1 MGTGFLSSLAWPGHI
16 QERWLSTYLIKRK
29 NHFLL
34 EKLPLLVCAEINWFM
49 FFPVDK
55 FDLGCLLSLLSNLLQ
70 GTKIFGKES
79 LRYVPLIGW
88 AWYFTESIFLKRQW
102 DQDRKIISRE
112 VARIINYPDG
122 YWITV
127 RDVLL
132 GDESLLVFRLMSSS
146 WCVSLDLKYLPLCL
160 ALI

>member
-1 MGTGFLSSLAWPGHI
+1 MLYNTFELTFAFVL
-16 QERWLSTYLIKRK
+16 K
-29 NHFLL
+29 LL
-34 EKLPLLVCAEINWFM
+34 LQQ
-49 FFPVDK
+49 
-55 FDLGCLLSLLSNLLQ
+55 Q

-102 DQDRKIISRE
+102 DQDHRIIAHD

-127 RDVLL
+127 RDH
-132 GDESLLVFRLMSSS
+132 
-146 WCVSLDLKYLPLCL
+146 C
-160 ALI
+160 

>member
-1 MGTGFLSSLAWPGHI
+1 MVTGFLLPCLTWTHSGAMIINLFN
-16 QERWLSTYLIKRK
+16 QEK
-29 NHFLL
+29 NHFYWKSCIYSSVL
-34 EKLPLLVCAEINWFM
+34 KLTGLM

-55 FDLGCLLSLLSNLLQ
+55 LDLGCLLSLLSNLLQ

-132 GDESLLVFRLMSSS
+132 GDESLLVFRWMSIC
-146 WCVSLDLKYLPLCL
+146 WCVSLNLNYLPLCL

>member
-1 MGTGFLSSLAWPGHI
+1 M
-16 QERWLSTYLIKRK
+16 
-29 NHFLL
+29 
-34 EKLPLLVCAEINWFM
+34 
-49 FFPVDK
+49 
-55 FDLGCLLSLLSNLLQ
+55 SNLLQ

-102 DQDRKIISRE
+102 DQDRKIISHD

-132 GDESLLVFRLMSSS
+132 GDESLLVFRLMSIS
-146 WCVSLDLKYLPLCL
+146 WCVSLVCL